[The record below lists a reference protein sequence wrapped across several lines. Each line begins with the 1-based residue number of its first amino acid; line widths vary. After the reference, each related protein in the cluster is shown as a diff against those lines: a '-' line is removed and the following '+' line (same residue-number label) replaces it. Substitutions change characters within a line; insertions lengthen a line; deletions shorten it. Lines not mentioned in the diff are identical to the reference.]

1 VVALQEVAV
10 KQLLSLE
17 PPMGPEAPIFAEP
30 LGPEVVVALELEE
43 QLPELPLTPD
53 WEFTNCVLDELL
65 HVYAIVAGVFAIRNV
80 ASASAEIPP
89 INSNLLMFLTPFTTI
104 SVTC

>member
-1 VVALQEVAV
+1 MHLHVLEWRRPQQRPYLHLTASAPEAVWSEVVALQEVVVKQLLSLEPPMGPEALQEVVV

-30 LGPEVVVALELEE
+30 LGPEVVVALEPEE

-53 WEFTNCVLDELL
+53 
-65 HVYAIVAGVFAIRNV
+65 
-80 ASASAEIPP
+80 
-89 INSNLLMFLTPFTTI
+89 
-104 SVTC
+104 

>member
-1 VVALQEVAV
+1 MHLHVLEWRRPQQRPYLHLTASAPEAVWSELVALQEVVV

-30 LGPEVVVALELEE
+30 LGPEVVVALEPEE

-53 WEFTNCVLDELL
+53 
-65 HVYAIVAGVFAIRNV
+65 
-80 ASASAEIPP
+80 
-89 INSNLLMFLTPFTTI
+89 
-104 SVTC
+104 

>member
-1 VVALQEVAV
+1 MNPNAPICPGKEMAPTKAVPSLLMASAPEAVWSEVVALQEVAV

-53 WEFTNCVLDELL
+53 
-65 HVYAIVAGVFAIRNV
+65 
-80 ASASAEIPP
+80 
-89 INSNLLMFLTPFTTI
+89 
-104 SVTC
+104 

>member
-1 VVALQEVAV
+1 MHRGLGWRRPQQRPYLHLTASAPEAVWSEVVAVQVVAV

-43 QLPELPLTPD
+43 QLPGLPLTPD
-53 WEFTNCVLDELL
+53 
-65 HVYAIVAGVFAIRNV
+65 
-80 ASASAEIPP
+80 
-89 INSNLLMFLTPFTTI
+89 
-104 SVTC
+104 